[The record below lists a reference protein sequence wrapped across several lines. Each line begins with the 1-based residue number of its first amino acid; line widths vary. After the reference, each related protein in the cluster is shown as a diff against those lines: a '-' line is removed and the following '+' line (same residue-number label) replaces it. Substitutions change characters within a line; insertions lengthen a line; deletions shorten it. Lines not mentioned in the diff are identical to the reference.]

1 MTADTAS
8 ADTAT
13 LAGSPAGLAA
23 HSGPAG
29 LLTVDTVILGAGI
42 AGASLA
48 WQLAQRPP
56 SQRPRLLL
64 AEREAQP
71 GLHATGR
78 SAALYMAS
86 YGPPAVRALTRASGP
101 FYAAPPAGFAD
112 TPLLGERG
120 ALYLAGPG
128 QAGLLDALQ
137 AELAP
142 VCPGLLRLDAAAT
155 LARVPCLLPGQVLA
169 ALFDPAAM
177 DIDVQA
183 LHQGF
188 LRGFRRAGGQ
198 LRTAAAAVEATAL
211 AGPGAPVSPG
221 SPRWPR
227 WPRWQLRLADGSQV
241 AAHTV
246 VNASG
251 AWADEVAAL
260 FGAAPVGLVP
270 RRRSAFTF
278 APPAG
283 VDVRGWPAVVGVD
296 EGWYFKPDAG
306 ALLGSPANADDT
318 VPHDVQPE
326 ELDIALGIHRI
337 EAVST
342 LRIRRPTATWA
353 GLRSFVADGEP
364 VIGFDDACPGFFWLV
379 GQGGYGIQSAA
390 GVAALAAALLCDEPV
405 PEALR
410 REGVL
415 AAALAVQRLR

>member
-1 MTADTAS
+1 MTADTAP
-8 ADTAT
+8 ADAST
-13 LAGSPAGLAA
+13 LADSPAGLAA
-23 HSGPAG
+23 RSGPAG

-56 SQRPRLLL
+56 TQRPRVLLL
-64 AEREAQP
+64 EREAQP
-71 GLHATGR
+71 GLHSTGR

-128 QAGLLDALQ
+128 QAAALAALQ

-142 VCPGLLRLDAAAT
+142 VCPGLQWLDAAAT

-183 LHQGF
+183 LHQAF
-188 LRGFRRAGGQ
+188 LRGFRRAGGL
-198 LRTAAAAVEATAL
+198 LRTAAAPVAATAL
-211 AGPGAPVSPG
+211 ARPGAPHGPG
-221 SPRWPR
+221 Q
-227 WPRWQLRLADGSQV
+227 PRWQMRLADGSQV

-390 GVAALAAALLCDEPV
+390 GAAALASALLCDEPV

-410 REGVL
+410 LEGL
-415 AAALAVQRLR
+415 QAAALAVQRLRSPGS